1 MKRDANL
8 INSFNYGKCDD
19 ALKLVIL
26 KPISGIY
33 IWNIIGVT
41 FMSTSY
47 ETALSSMPQDL
58 TDK

>member
-33 IWNIIGVT
+33 IWNIIGG
-41 FMSTSY
+41 TSY